1 MEGYIVMLRPCI
13 NGRKKPGHI
22 AYIFNNII
30 GKRAELVLGRLRLRA
45 RIEILNLHS
54 TGKDT
59 FAAQFL
65 RSGNGDDFIRKIK
78 YINK

>member
-1 MEGYIVMLRPCI
+1 MLRPCI
-13 NGRKKPGHI
+13 NGRKKAGHI
-22 AYIFNNII
+22 VYIFNNII

-54 TGKDT
+54 TRKGA
-59 FAAQFL
+59 FAAQLL

-78 YINK
+78 HINK

>member
-1 MEGYIVMLRPCI
+1 MLRPCI
-13 NGRKKPGHI
+13 NGRKKACHI
-22 AYIFNNII
+22 IDIVNNII

-45 RIEILNLHS
+45 RIEILKLHS
-54 TGKDT
+54 AGKGA